1 MLSTHSDASK
11 SLREAAKFSALV
23 AALFLIA
30 AWYCL
35 HWAYNRGAFTN
46 VPVERPIRLES
57 GSSTTV
63 QFSVPHWGDR
73 DIEIWY
79 PRNASGDVSKDV
91 GQIFGKMTLH
101 TDRSLVEQK
110 ALPVDHGRSDRDGS
124 AMVISTGPMRPGND
138 YSLLL
143 EIDRMPPDLA
153 RSQAVLKVEL
163 VSDYYLA
170 FFSVEVVSALLLL
183 AASSCAFLS
192 VRWWRTIAR
201 AGGDRTEGE
210 TV

>member
-11 SLREAAKFSALV
+11 SLREAVRFSALV
-23 AALFLIA
+23 AALLLIA
-30 AWYCL
+30 AWSCL
-35 HWAYNRGAFTN
+35 HWAYSRGAFTN

-57 GSSTTV
+57 GSATTV
-63 QFSVPHWGDR
+63 HFSVPHWGDR

-79 PRNASGDVSKDV
+79 PRNASDDVSKNV
-91 GQIFGKMTLH
+91 CRIFGKMTLR
-101 TDRSLVEQK
+101 TDGSLVEQK
-110 ALPVDHGRSDRDGS
+110 ALPVDHSRSDRDGA
-124 AMVISTGPMRPGND
+124 AMVISTGPMAPRND

-153 RSQAVLKVEL
+153 RSQAVVKVEP
-163 VSDYYLA
+163 VPDYYLV
-170 FFSVEVVSALLLL
+170 FFQLEVVSALLLL
-183 AASSCAFLS
+183 AALSCAFLS
-192 VRWWRTIAR
+192 VRWWRTIAC